1 MRNQFLTIRQSFAE
15 SSGLDSDKGYDS
27 DETPSDVPALDEEG
41 EHYDNIEEV
50 NDEEG
55 PQDVAASSTLD
66 TDAASLISENVR
78 EAPAGN
84 PNEGQSSESVSVM
97 THHIIPS

>member
-27 DETPSDVPALDEEG
+27 DKTPSDVPALDEEG
-41 EHYDNIEEV
+41 ERYDNI
-50 NDEEG
+50 EEG

-84 PNEGQSSESVSVM
+84 PNEGQNSESVSVM